1 MYFFFS
7 LPKSKNLI
15 FVHKRLSII
24 DIEGGTQPIINAGCV
39 LVANGEIYN
48 DLELR
53 NLLKDF
59 KYKTNSDCETIIAVY
74 KKYGIKGFEKLRGM
88 FSFAIYDKTKK
99 ELILSR
105 DSFGIKPLY
114 FLLPKIIPMVNL
126 LNSISISLY
135 KILFIFF
142 FVL

>member
-1 MYFFFS
+1 MCGFLGLLSKELGNRKVKKFLNVESLLHHRGPDNTGYF
-7 LPKSKNLI
+7 KSKNLF
-15 FVHKRLSII
+15 FVHKRLSIV

-74 KKYGIKGFEKLRGM
+74 KKYGIQGFEKLRGM
-88 FSFAIYDKTKK
+88 FFT
-99 ELILSR
+99 L
-105 DSFGIKPLY
+105 G
-114 FLLPKIIPMVNL
+114 
-126 LNSISISLY
+126 NS
-135 KILFIFF
+135 KCGP
-142 FVL
+142 

>member
-1 MYFFFS
+1 M
-7 LPKSKNLI
+7 
-15 FVHKRLSII
+15 
-24 DIEGGTQPIINAGCV
+24 
-39 LVANGEIYN
+39 VANGEIYN

-114 FLLPKIIPMVNL
+114 FFQDN
-126 LNSISISLY
+126 NN
-135 KILFIFF
+135 FIFSSEIKPIIESK
-142 FVL
+142 LINKIR